1 LLSSTAELWLGNKS
15 ISINHLYDIINNAN
29 YSKLDHGLTKSDI
42 NPKDRQNFSSC
53 LKLTSN
59 DLFKILYENDDAR
72 GTLIYLQML
81 KMIIVAYTLVKHLV
95 TKILAKIQGTEMLV
109 DLGNLGTR

>member
-53 LKLTSN
+53 LK
-59 DLFKILYENDDAR
+59 
-72 GTLIYLQML
+72 Q
-81 KMIIVAYTLVKHLV
+81 
-95 TKILAKIQGTEMLV
+95 
-109 DLGNLGTR
+109 